1 MRLAARGARNLDQG
15 EEPITDALAA
25 GVVRRQAH
33 RVHIQSVLVA
43 LVLTVF
49 CLAIPG

>member
-15 EEPITDALAA
+15 EEPITDALTA
-25 GVVRRQAH
+25 GVIRRQAH
-33 RVHIQSVLVA
+33 RVHIQSLLVA
-43 LVLTVF
+43 LVLTVL